1 VGSQALV
8 LLRPELPWLLLAFA
22 CMGILVAATTVGA
35 ELVGPVLHALVLGG
49 VPESWLGSF
58 FSPDLLKRTAWLL
71 PGLLVVLGAVKGVAY
86 FGQFHLM
93 GMVGQRISSRLRRRV
108 LSALVQAGP
117 SYLLLQRTGDLL
129 SRLTSDVAA
138 VEMAVTYAL
147 AAYVRDTATTLALFG
162 LCLWLDWRLSLI
174 AFGLL
179 PLTAAP
185 LVRAT
190 RKLRAIS
197 RSTQASQGDLGHH
210 LAEGLQGL
218 RTIQVDGLE
227 ARERDTFERQS
238 RQMLGELELGV
249 RLRALSSPLMEI
261 VAVAGVAL
269 MLWLASAEVARGTIS
284 ADHLV
289 SFLAAA
295 LLLAQPVKALGKV
308 GQFAVT
314 GQAALERL
322 LEAESGALR
331 SMEPATSGVV
341 RPAGPPQLI
350 EFRDVWFRYPT
361 RSAPDSN
368 GSGTDA
374 EPGWALRGFD
384 LRLARGE
391 HLGLVGESGAGKTTA
406 VALLLGLYRPE
417 RGAIFVDGV
426 DLAMLPLAAQ
436 RELLAWVGQD
446 PLLLDLTIGE
456 NIALA
461 SPRAEPA
468 QLAEAARRAGA
479 LDFIERAGGFDQPVG
494 ERGGRFSGGER
505 QRLCLARAFYQDAP
519 VLLLDE
525 PTSQL
530 DAVSEAEVSRTLE
543 GLMSGRTALVVAH
556 RWATVRGCDR
566 VAVVAEGRVVEQGI
580 PGDLLKRGGPFATL
594 VASQLGSAKAAG

>member
-1 VGSQALV
+1 MRRPGIGKQALE
-8 LLRPELPWLLLAFA
+8 LLRPELPWLSLAFA
-22 CMGILVAATTVGA
+22 FMAVLVAATTVAA

-49 VPESWLGSF
+49 VPESWLGRL
-58 FSPDLLKRTAWLL
+58 FSPELLKRSAWLL
-71 PGLLVVLGAVKGVAY
+71 PALLVALGVVKGLAY

-93 GMVGQRISSRLRRRV
+93 GMVGQRVSSRLRRRV
-108 LSALVQAGP
+108 LGALVRAGP
-117 SYLLLQRTGDLL
+117 SYLLRQRTGDLL
-129 SRLTSDVAA
+129 SRLSSDVAA
-138 VEMAVTYAL
+138 VEMAVTYAV
-147 AAYVRDTATTLALFG
+147 AAYVRDTATTLALLG

-179 PLTAAP
+179 PLTAGP
-185 LVRAT
+185 LVRAAK
-190 RKLRAIS
+190 KLRAIS
-197 RSTQASQGDLGHH
+197 RSTQASQGDLGHQ

-227 ARERDTFERQS
+227 ARERGRFHQQS
-238 RQMLGELELGV
+238 RQMLHELERGM
-249 RLRALSSPLMEI
+249 RLRALSSPLMEL
-261 VAVAGVAL
+261 VAVGGLAL

-295 LLLAQPVKALGKV
+295 LLVAQPVKSLGKV

-322 LEAESGALR
+322 VEAESGALE
-331 SMEPATSGVV
+331 SVAPAALA
-341 RPAGPPQLI
+341 AGSLDGAPRLI
-350 EFRDVWFRYPT
+350 EFRDVWFRYPA
-361 RSAPDSN
+361 RAPAAPD
-368 GSGTDA
+368 A
-374 EPGWALRGFD
+374 EQRWALRGFD
-384 LRLARGE
+384 LKMARGE

-417 RGAIFVDGV
+417 RGAILADGV
-426 DLAMLPLAAQ
+426 DLATLPLAA
-436 RELLAWVGQD
+436 RRGLLAWVGQD
-446 PLLLDLTIGE
+446 PLLLDLTVGE

-461 SPRAEPA
+461 SPSADPA
-468 QLAEAARRAGA
+468 SLAAAARSAGA
-479 LDFIERAGGFDQPVG
+479 LDFIERAGGFQAAVG

-505 QRLCLARAFYQDAP
+505 QRLCLARAFYRDAP

-530 DAVSEAEVSRTLE
+530 DAVSEAEISRTLE

-556 RWATVRGCDR
+556 RLATIRGCDR
-566 VAVVAEGRVVEQGI
+566 VAVVADGRVVEQGR
-580 PGDLLKRGGPFATL
+580 PDELLAHGGAFSTL
-594 VASQLGSAKAAG
+594 VASQLGGAAATG